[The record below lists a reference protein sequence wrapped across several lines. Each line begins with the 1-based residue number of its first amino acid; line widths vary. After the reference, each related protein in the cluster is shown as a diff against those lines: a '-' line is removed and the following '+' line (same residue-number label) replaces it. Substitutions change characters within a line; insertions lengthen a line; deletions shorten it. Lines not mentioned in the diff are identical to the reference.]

1 MEKLVVLILA
11 EAAVVALDV
20 ELQAMVDQEF

>member
-20 ELQAMVDQEF
+20 ELVAMVDQEF